1 MEEEEDTVE
10 VILETFNADN
20 VLSSEFAAF
29 FYGTHTEE

>member
-1 MEEEEDTVE
+1 ME